1 MVAAESMHKLMQLI
15 NGSDKRCSIYE
26 LFVLL
31 HDSVLFYLNS
41 GLQTHVL
48 VLYFIA
54 KHF

>member
-15 NGSDKRCSIYE
+15 NGSDKRSIYE